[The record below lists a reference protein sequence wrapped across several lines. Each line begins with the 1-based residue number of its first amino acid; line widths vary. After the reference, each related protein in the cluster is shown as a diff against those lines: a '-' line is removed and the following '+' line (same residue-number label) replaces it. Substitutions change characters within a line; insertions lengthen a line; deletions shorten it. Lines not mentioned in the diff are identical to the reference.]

1 MKLIVQIPCYNEAR
15 TLPATLADIPRR
27 IPGIDRVELLV
38 VDDGSSDDTG
48 EVARVAG
55 VEHVVRHKVNK
66 GLAQAFRS
74 GLEAALA
81 AGADIIVNTD
91 GDNQYAGRSIPD
103 LVRPILEGRA
113 DIVIGDR
120 RPHENPE
127 FPWLKRRLQALGSFA
142 VRRLSRTDVPD
153 AVSGFRAISR
163 EAALGLNIV
172 SPFSYTIEML
182 IQAGKHQV
190 ALASVPV
197 ETNRK
202 TRDSRLFRNIP
213 HFLLHSLATMVR
225 IYAMYHPL
233 RMFSYIGIALG
244 AAGTVPILRFL
255 YFYLNGEGGGHLQSL
270 VLGGVLVLMGFFS
283 ILFAL
288 AADLIGFNRQ
298 LLETTLRKVRRL
310 ELEGRLEPDGAV
322 ARHPSV
328 ASERGP
334 GDATVGGP
342 NGGRRARR

>member
-15 TLPATLADIPRR
+15 TLPGTLADIPRR
-27 IPGIDRVELLV
+27 IAGIDRVEVLV
-38 VDDGSSDDTG
+38 IDDGSSDGTAA
-48 EVARVAG
+48 VARAAG
-55 VEHVVRHKVNK
+55 VEHVVRHKTNK
-66 GLAQAFRS
+66 GLAEAFRS
-74 GLEAALA
+74 GIEAALA

-91 GDNQYAGRSIPD
+91 GDNQYPGSAIPD

-127 FPWLKRRLQALGSFA
+127 FSWIKRRLQALGSFM

-190 ALASVPV
+190 ALTSVPV
-197 ETNRK
+197 ETNQK
-202 TRDSRLFRNIP
+202 TRNSRLFRSIP
-213 HFLLHSLATMVR
+213 HFLMQSVTTMVR

-233 RMFSYIGIALG
+233 RMFSYIGIVLG
-244 AAGTVPILRFL
+244 VAGGIPILRFL
-255 YFYLNGEGGGHLQSL
+255 YYFAIGQGGGHLQSL
-270 VLGGVLVLMGFFS
+270 ILGGVLVVMGFVS

-298 LLETTLRKVRRL
+298 LLETTLRKVRRI
-310 ELEGRLEPDGAV
+310 ELHGQEGQEGRKRADAGANLEAL
-322 ARHPSV
+322 
-328 ASERGP
+328 
-334 GDATVGGP
+334 DAMR
-342 NGGRRARR
+342 RRATGDGG